1 MTIDQGSS
9 SAEARELE
17 ESGALLTRSILENY
31 ERSTQVACRGMV
43 RALEHSGV
51 LDARRAVQEGVQSS
65 VRQFAT
71 AALLCLEA
79 DPEYPMLV
87 KLISTGR
94 EAGGPNPDCNYQ
106 WASLHGD
113 HTYRIFG
120 NRGSARLFD
129 IQVHSASPADMK
141 NFKTITSLDGMGY
154 DIPAD
159 EEVEIV
165 LSREKQDGYWLELP
179 EGPATIL
186 SRQVY
191 SDWDRENP
199 ARLMIERVGASYSP
213 PPVSPEIFAERV
225 QMMND
230 FMRSQ
235 VEIVQHVSANYFKGG
250 VNSLEHV
257 PVPSEA
263 GFSAYEYLW
272 GNYVCRPDEAIIV
285 EYEMPR
291 SRYGAINLHNLAGDG
306 AQSHLRHVSINGD
319 QGSANGDGVFRVVI
333 SHEDPG
339 VKNWLDTRGRDFGLL
354 MAKFYKPDT
363 VPVARMQVVPGDRLR
378 DFLPDDT
385 DFVTQEERREIMRQ
399 RLISVHRRLMT
410 DY

>member
-159 EEVEIV
+159 EE
-165 LSREKQDGYWLELP
+165 
-179 EGPATIL
+179 
-186 SRQVY
+186 
-191 SDWDRENP
+191 
-199 ARLMIERVGASYSP
+199 
-213 PPVSPEIFAERV
+213 
-225 QMMND
+225 
-230 FMRSQ
+230 